1 MTSGEG
7 RLRNLNRIVEQVSKE
22 KGLDRSIVVSALE
35 EAMLSAAAMSCS
47 RSCHPR
53 SWAARAHVAPK
64 RAEETALAAA
74 AEAVAGAAGRD
85 RTARGADIGG
95 AAGMNGVSSSGSPA
109 FPRP

>member
-74 AEAVAGAAGRD
+74 AEAVAGAR
-85 RTARGADIGG
+85 RSRPNRPRRRYRRSGG
-95 AAGMNGVSSSGSPA
+95 NE
-109 FPRP
+109 RRQL